1 MSKAYT
7 LVGYFLIGVSVVGL
21 FSYSAYAFPNLQY
34 YGFWLSVIISLLFVI
49 GGVADDFFASVLG
62 LSYQQYIGALISA
75 IALVIIGGLIQ
86 WVH

>member
-7 LVGYFLIGVSVVGL
+7 LTGYFLIGVSIVGL
-21 FSYSAYAFPNLQY
+21 FSYSAYAFPRLQY
-34 YGFWLSVIISLLFVI
+34 YGFWLSIIASLLFVI
-49 GGVADDFFASVLG
+49 AGVADDFFANVLG

-75 IALVIIGGLIQ
+75 IALVMIGSLIQ